1 MVKGAWTQAW
11 RSKRSPVQ
19 RGEVL
24 IADPWLA
31 GCPSG
36 LVNSQLHGVPVMV
49 MPPSWTAVWCHWHS
63 KIRLQ
68 TLR

>member
-1 MVKGAWTQAW
+1 VE
-11 RSKRSPVQ
+11 VL
-19 RGEVL
+19 VL

>member
-1 MVKGAWTQAW
+1 LILGLLVAEG
-11 RSKRSPVQ
+11 VVEVL
-19 RGEVL
+19 GEVL

-31 GCPSG
+31 GLPSG
-36 LVNSQLHGVPVMV
+36 LVNSQLPGVPVMV

>member
-1 MVKGAWTQAW
+1 MEVL
-11 RSKRSPVQ
+11 
-19 RGEVL
+19 VL

-68 TLR
+68 TLRQTYPSGDFETGLPTPN